1 MQYLE
6 EQILSWKYMAW
17 RVFLKKTWMREE
29 ECWSKR
35 TKVERERSAFCRSF
49 LFRMIIM
56 LVTIFRN
63 TKEKA
68 KPG

>member
-35 TKVERERSAFCRSF
+35 TKVERERSAFCPA
-49 LFRMIIM
+49 LFISIPDDYYACHY
-56 LVTIFRN
+56 FQ
-63 TKEKA
+63 KH
-68 KPG
+68 